1 MNCEYS
7 GNVPLFNEFSSLN
20 SILMATLYSENSRNL
35 IIKNAKN
42 WDSSNKYKSLIK
54 KIVNKNKRKN
64 DISKEI
70 SLLNPDEIFLE
81 NMYFL
86 KDKDNQKKFVNDIK
100 TNKLEKLIWSD
111 DFIIDFYRSL
121 GLSYLDIYNDGS
133 NHYLNLYKF
142 ISWKLSSDNK
152 YTTELNL
159 VSMIKYKEENIIPAN
174 PDILIVFNKYN

>member
-42 WDSSNKYKSLIK
+42 WDSSNKYKTLIK

-70 SLLNPDEIFLE
+70 SLLNPETGTLAYCACKCNVLINSTRL
-81 NMYFL
+81 
-86 KDKDNQKKFVNDIK
+86 
-100 TNKLEKLIWSD
+100 NKSA
-111 DFIIDFYRSL
+111 FMHR
-121 GLSYLDIYNDGS
+121 
-133 NHYLNLYKF
+133 
-142 ISWKLSSDNK
+142 
-152 YTTELNL
+152 
-159 VSMIKYKEENIIPAN
+159 
-174 PDILIVFNKYN
+174 IVCRV